1 MTDDTLLVPE
11 GPWQAFQDGVAA
23 VAAGRLEDEA
33 FKPARLGVGAHRQR
47 GGSGYMVRVR
57 VPGGRLSLAQWMAA
71 AEVARDL
78 SASQRVHLTLR
89 QDLQIY
95 DVALPS
101 LAVAVGALRERG
113 LSTYSSGGSSVRN
126 ITAGVL
132 ADLEEGL
139 PFDAYPYAAAL
150 SARLSRGAL
159 FNGLPR
165 KFKIG
170 FAGPLHEQAQAW
182 FNDLGFVP
190 RLLDGRRG
198 FRVLGGGGLG
208 ASPQSAAELE
218 DFLPATRLAA
228 YAEAALEYF
237 NAVSPRDQPLVNRF
251 KFVIRRQ
258 GLDRVRAEIRARA
271 QGRPDLAE
279 PDSGALGAAGACLWV
294 AAPQGDLSAAQMGEL
309 GALLEGAG
317 AHGLRISL
325 DQRILAP
332 GVDPAAAAAALAPI
346 QALGLGAALQRPP
359 ARRVVC
365 AGPDTC
371 NRGLVNSKA
380 LGKALDA
387 AGVELPVSLHI
398 SGCQNGCSQ
407 HLIAPLSLQ
416 GVVQSGPKGRRPA
429 YLLRSG
435 LGVQSHGL
443 GFGGLLATIP
453 ARRVPGALA
462 ALLAAWK
469 KDPGGLVFDAWLRS
483 KGLAGLAPILAGVP
497 VDVEGEAKDW
507 GSEEPFH
514 VALEGS
520 ECH

>member
-1 MTDDTLLVPE
+1 MTDDTLLVPD

-23 VAAGRLEDEA
+23 VAAGQLGDEA
-33 FKPARLGVGAHRQR
+33 FKAARLGVGAHRQR

-57 VPGGRLSLAQWMAA
+57 IPGGRLSLEQWRAV
-71 AEVARDL
+71 AEVVRDA

-89 QDLQIY
+89 QDLQVY
-95 DVALPS
+95 DVPLPS
-101 LAVAVGALRERG
+101 LATAVGALRERG

-126 ITAGVL
+126 LTAGVL

-139 PFDAYPYAAAL
+139 PFDPYPYAAAL
-150 SARLSRGAL
+150 SARLSRSPL

-208 ASPQSAAELE
+208 ASPQSASELE

-228 YAEAALEYF
+228 YTEAALDLF
-237 NAVSPRDQPLVNRF
+237 NALSPRDQPLSNRF
-251 KFVIRRQ
+251 KFLIRKL
-258 GLDRVRAEIRARA
+258 GLDAVRSQIRQRTE
-271 QGRPDLAE
+271 GKPDLAD
-279 PDSGALGAAGACLWV
+279 PAAGALGAAGACLWIE
-294 AAPQGDLSAAQMGEL
+294 AAQGDMSAAQMLEL

-317 AHGLRISL
+317 AQELRISL
-325 DQRILAP
+325 DQRVLAP
-332 GVDPAAAAAALAPI
+332 GVAAEAAEAALAPI
-346 QALGLGAALQRPP
+346 QALGLGASLLRKT

-416 GVVQSGPKGRRPA
+416 GVVQNGPQGRRPA

-435 LGVQSHGL
+435 QGIQGHGL
-443 GFGGLLATIP
+443 SFGGLLGTIP
-453 ARRVPGALA
+453 ARRVPQALA

-469 KDPGGLVFDAWLRS
+469 QDQCTRPLDAWLRA
-483 KGLAGLAPILAGVP
+483 KGLAGLAPILAAVP
-497 VDVEGEAKDW
+497 EDAEAEAMDW
-507 GSEEPFH
+507 GSEQPFS

>member
-1 MTDDTLLVPE
+1 MTEDTLLVPE
-11 GPWQAFQDGVAA
+11 GPWQAFQQGLAA
-23 VAAGRLEDEA
+23 VSAGTPEDEA
-33 FKPARLGVGAHRQR
+33 FKAVRLGVGAHRQR
-47 GGSGYMVRVR
+47 GAGGYMVRVR
-57 VPGGRLSLAQWMAA
+57 IPGGRLGLDQWLAV
-71 AEVARDL
+71 AEVAKDA
-78 SASQRVHLTLR
+78 SATQRVHLTLR

-95 DVALPS
+95 DVSLPS
-101 LAVAVGALRERG
+101 LATAVGALRERG
-113 LSTYSSGGSSVRN
+113 LSTYSAGGSSVRN
-126 ITAGVL
+126 LTAGVL

-150 SARLSRGAL
+150 SARLSRSAR

-170 FAGPLHEQAQAW
+170 FAGPSQELAQAW

-190 RLLDGRRG
+190 RLADGRRG

-228 YAEAALEYF
+228 YTEAALEYF
-237 NAVSPRDQPLVNRF
+237 NAVSPRDQPLGNRF
-251 KFVIRRQ
+251 KFVLRKQ

-271 QGRPDLAE
+271 GDKADLAE
-279 PDSGALGAAGACLWV
+279 PEAAALGAAGACLWV
-294 AAPQGDLSAAQMGEL
+294 EAPQGDLSAAQMLEL
-309 GALLEGAG
+309 GALLERAG
-317 AHGLRISL
+317 AQGLRISL
-325 DQRILAP
+325 DQRILAT
-332 GVDPAAAAAALAPI
+332 GVGQAGAEAALGPI
-346 QALGLGAALQRPP
+346 QALGLGASLLRQP
-359 ARRVVC
+359 ARTVVC

-387 AGVELPVSLHI
+387 AGLALPVSLHI

-416 GVVQSGPKGRRPA
+416 GVVQNGPRGRRPA

-443 GFGGLLATIP
+443 GFGGLLGTLP
-453 ARRVPGALA
+453 ARRVPRALE

-469 KDPGGLVFDAWLRS
+469 GDRCTLPFDAWLRA
-483 KGLAGLAPILAGVP
+483 KGLAGLAPILAQVP
-497 VDVEGEAKDW
+497 EDAEAEAKDW
-507 GSEEPFH
+507 GSDAPFS

>member
-1 MTDDTLLVPE
+1 MAL
-11 GPWQAFQDGVAA
+11 
-23 VAAGRLEDEA
+23 AGGHIEDEA
-33 FKPARLGVGAHRQR
+33 FKPARLAVGAHRQR

-57 VPGGRLSLAQWMAA
+57 IPGGRLSLAQWLAV
-71 AEVARDL
+71 AEVVRDA

-95 DVALPS
+95 DVALPL
-101 LAVAVGALRERG
+101 LATAVGALRERG

-126 ITAGVL
+126 LTAGVL

-139 PFDAYPYAAAL
+139 PFDPYPYAAAL
-150 SARLSRGAL
+150 SARLSRSAL

-198 FRVLGGGGLG
+198 FRVLCGGGLG
-208 ASPQSAAELE
+208 ASPQSASELE

-228 YAEAALEYF
+228 CAEATLEYF
-237 NAVSPRDQPLVNRF
+237 NAVSPRDQPLTNRF
-251 KFVIRRQ
+251 KFVIRKH
-258 GLDRVRAEIRARA
+258 GLDTVRSEVRARA
-271 QGRPDLAE
+271 EGKPDLPE
-279 PDSGALGAAGACLWV
+279 PVAVALGSAGACLWV
-294 AAPQGDLSAAQMGEL
+294 EAPQGDLSAAQMLDL
-309 GALLEGAG
+309 GALLECAG
-317 AHGLRISL
+317 VDGLRISL
-325 DQRILAP
+325 DQRVLAT
-332 GVDPAAAAAALAPI
+332 GIGQAEAEAALRPI
-346 QALGLGAALQRPP
+346 QALGLRASPLRLP

-380 LGKALDA
+380 LGKALDS

-416 GVVQSGPKGRRPA
+416 GVVQSGPHGRRPA

-435 LGVQSHGL
+435 QGL
-443 GFGGLLATIP
+443 QGASLRFGGLLATLP
-453 ARRVPGALA
+453 ARRVPPALA
-462 ALLAAWK
+462 ALLAAWRK
-469 KDPGGLVFDAWLRS
+469 EQRTLVFDAWLRA
-483 KGLAGLAPILAGVP
+483 KGMAGLAPILAELP
-497 VDVEGEAKDW
+497 ENTADEAKDW
-507 GSEEPFH
+507 GSDQTFG